1 MGNNSVIKR
10 QTQKHNTTIAA
21 VIRGIEI
28 YVKNQEKQI
37 ELSLLGQGEW
47 EIGPEYQE
55 FTI

>member
-21 VIRGIEI
+21 VIRGIEN

-37 ELSLLGQGEW
+37 ELSLLGQ
-47 EIGPEYQE
+47 
-55 FTI
+55 